1 MALKPKRSTATGKT
15 RAPKTRS
22 VKAPKARARSGGA
35 GTKGIASRKLAA
47 ALAPDDHQTR
57 SDELLIAA
65 FDLFAQRNFASVTIK
80 DIGAA
85 IGVNTALIY
94 YYFGNKE
101 DLFRSAIEMAVD
113 RAFKQ
118 FQVLRSERA
127 ASPDEVLDSWLEN
140 HVVLYELISKLVKIS
155 LDYAGSGRR
164 LPSIDKS
171 IRRFYD
177 DEAIAVSQ
185 ALREGAAKGI
195 FRKVDALAFAR
206 FISTHL
212 DGVMV
217 RSVIFPDFKP
227 RDAVDTLK
235 QLVRSYLAPKK

>member
-1 MALKPKRSTATGKT
+1 MKAKPAARKKTKSALAANEAQT
-15 RAPKTRS
+15 RA
-22 VKAPKARARSGGA
+22 
-35 GTKGIASRKLAA
+35 
-47 ALAPDDHQTR
+47 
-57 SDELLIAA
+57 DELLIAS
-65 FDLFAQRNFASVTIK
+65 FDLFAQRNFSSVTIK

-113 RAFKQ
+113 RAFSQ
-118 FQVLRSERA
+118 FRVLREQRS
-127 ASPDEVLDSWLEN
+127 ASPDEVLDSWLDN
-140 HVVLYELISKLVKIS
+140 HVVLYDLISKLVKIS

-164 LPSIDKS
+164 LASIDKS

-185 ALREGAAKGI
+185 ALRDGAAKGV

-217 RSVIFPDFKP
+217 RSVVFPDFKP
-227 RDAVDTLK
+227 RDAVESLK
-235 QLVRSYLAPKK
+235 EVVRSYLAPAKTGRR

>member
-1 MALKPKRSTATGKT
+1 MALRAAVRTKTRPVRAAKRKAAPARKPKTSRPSLSRKT
-15 RAPKTRS
+15 RAS
-22 VKAPKARARSGGA
+22 LAQAEDVSRA
-35 GTKGIASRKLAA
+35 
-47 ALAPDDHQTR
+47 
-57 SDELLIAA
+57 DELLIAS

-113 RAFKQ
+113 RAFSQ
-118 FQVLRSERA
+118 FRQLRETRA
-127 ASPDEVLDSWLEN
+127 TSPDEVLDSWLEN
-140 HVVLYELISKLVKIS
+140 HVVLYELISKLVKVS
-155 LDYAGSGRR
+155 LDYASSGRR
-164 LPSIDKS
+164 LPSIDRS
-171 IRRFYD
+171 IRKFYD
-177 DEAIAVSQ
+177 EEAIAVSQ

-195 FRKVDALAFAR
+195 FRKVDALEFAR
-206 FISTHL
+206 FISTYL

-227 RDAVDTLK
+227 RDAVDSL
-235 QLVRSYLAPKK
+235 QLVVRHYLAPKK